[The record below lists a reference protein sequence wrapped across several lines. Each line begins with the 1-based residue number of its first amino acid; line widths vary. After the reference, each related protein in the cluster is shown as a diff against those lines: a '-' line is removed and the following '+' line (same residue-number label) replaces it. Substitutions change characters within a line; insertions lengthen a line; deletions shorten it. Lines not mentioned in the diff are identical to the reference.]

1 MPAPD
6 SPRRPAEP
14 AENRGPKAPAEASHA
29 AEPGGPGAPTHSG
42 GAAEAGG
49 TASPAAAAK
58 GAPAGSPAAER
69 RRLDR
74 QILSLALP
82 SLGTLLV
89 QPLLLI
95 VDSAMVGHLGT
106 APLAALALASTVV
119 ATLAGLCI
127 FLAYATTATAST
139 HLGAGRPDLALR
151 AGLDGVWLAALLGG
165 GLFALLL
172 LGADPLVSLF
182 SPPADVSPGAVAYL
196 RFVSPGMVG
205 MLVAMA
211 ATGAL
216 RGLLD
221 ARTPLWVATAGA
233 VVNVP
238 LNYLFIY
245 VSGLGV
251 AGAGLG
257 TAVAE
262 LLMGG
267 ALAAA
272 VVRAARARGV
282 SLLPQGAGVLASARQ
297 GWPLFVR
304 TLAMRVAI
312 LAAVWSATAAGAV
325 TLAGYQVVNSVWNL
339 AANGLDAL
347 AIAAQALTGAAIGAG
362 DHARLRATLA
372 RCTRWAIG
380 TGLLVG
386 AAITLLSPLLPL
398 LFGAHPGQ
406 VGAAGAAQAMVSAA
420 PSAAGGAGG
429 TPGPDLLAGP
439 LKGAWWGAQWAAL
452 LSGGTVHASAT
463 WALALAG
470 LLFPL
475 AAYVFILDGVLIGAG
490 DGRYLAKASLI
501 ILAVHLPS
509 LAALTYLARRVGEP
523 WALSILTLGFA
534 GVFMVGRAVANGRR
548 AATSSWYAPAP
559 AN

>member
-1 MPAPD
+1 
-6 SPRRPAEP
+6 
-14 AENRGPKAPAEASHA
+14 
-29 AEPGGPGAPTHSG
+29 
-42 GAAEAGG
+42 
-49 TASPAAAAK
+49 
-58 GAPAGSPAAER
+58 
-69 RRLDR
+69 
-74 QILSLALP
+74 
-82 SLGTLLV
+82 
-89 QPLLLI
+89 
-95 VDSAMVGHLGT
+95 MVGHLGT
-106 APLAALALASTVV
+106 TALAALALASTIVS
-119 ATLAGLCI
+119 TLAGLCI

-151 AGLDGVWLAALLGG
+151 AGMDGTWLAALLGTA
-165 GLFALLL
+165 LFALLL
-172 LGADPLVSLF
+172 LGADPIVGLF
-182 SPPADVSPGAVAYL
+182 SPPADVSPGATAYL
-196 RFVSPGMVG
+196 RFISPGMVG

-216 RGLLD
+216 RGMLD

-233 VVNVP
+233 VINVP

-245 VSGLGV
+245 VAGLGV

-257 TAVAE
+257 TAIAE

-267 ALAAA
+267 ALVAA
-272 VVRAARARGV
+272 VVRAARAQGV
-282 SLLPQGAGVLASARQ
+282 SLLPHGAGVLASASQ

-304 TLAMRVAI
+304 TLAMRVAMV
-312 LAAVWSATAAGAV
+312 AAVWSATAAGAV

-362 DHARLRATLA
+362 DHTRLRATLA
-372 RCTRWAIG
+372 RCTRWAVG
-380 TGLLVG
+380 TGLVVG

-398 LFGAHPGQ
+398 IFGAHPGEF
-406 VGAAGAAQAMVSAA
+406 GATPGGGISTATPSPSATNTGEAALIGPPPSATAA
-420 PSAAGGAGG
+420 PTLAA
-429 TPGPDLLAGP
+429 DISQ
-439 LKGAWWGAQWAAL
+439 GAWWASQWAAL
-452 LSGGTVHASAT
+452 LAGGTVHASAT

-501 ILAVHLPS
+501 ILAVHLPT
-509 LAALTYLARRVGEP
+509 LAGLTLVARSAAEP

-534 GVFMVGRAVANGRR
+534 GVFMVGRAIANGRR
-548 AATSSWYAPAP
+548 AATSYWYAIPSTS
-559 AN
+559 